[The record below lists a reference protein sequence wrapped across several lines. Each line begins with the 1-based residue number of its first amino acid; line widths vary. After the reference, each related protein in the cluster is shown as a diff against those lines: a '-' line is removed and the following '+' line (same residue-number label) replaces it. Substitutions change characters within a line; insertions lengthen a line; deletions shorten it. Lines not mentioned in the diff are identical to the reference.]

1 MTQHVTEQ
9 NIRDVFARRLRD
21 ARQTSGLTQEQ
32 LADAIRMSVD
42 MVGRLERGAAKP
54 SFETLAKLS
63 TKLEVGPAYFFGC
76 QDDETHQRLSPRHD
90 KIVDQVRG
98 LDCTD
103 LDRLETA
110 LKLIFE

>member
-1 MTQHVTEQ
+1 MAQDITEQ
-9 NIRDVFARRLRD
+9 TIKEVFARRLRD
-21 ARQTSGLTQEQ
+21 ARRTSGFTQEQ

-63 TKLEVGPAYFFGC
+63 AKLSVSPAYFFGC
-76 QDDETHQRLSPRHD
+76 QDDETNQRLSPLHG

-98 LDCTD
+98 LDRAD
-103 LDRLETA
+103 LDRLEA
-110 LKLIFE
+110 AIKLIFD